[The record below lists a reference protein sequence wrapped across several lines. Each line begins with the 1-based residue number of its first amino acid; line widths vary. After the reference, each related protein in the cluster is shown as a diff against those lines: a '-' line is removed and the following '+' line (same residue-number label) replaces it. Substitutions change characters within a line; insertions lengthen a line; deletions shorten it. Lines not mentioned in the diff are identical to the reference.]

1 MLSLS
6 QIEQKISALKTRYAE
21 LDEKLVPK
29 RNGIIDGSVST
40 AMGAVTSEIARLE
53 GLREKALVSDLLGDN
68 APDQQDTPKPI
79 ISTPRSAQLL
89 RPLFATKDPD
99 VTDPL
104 VGLEN
109 LPIDEK
115 ERKELVFETHR
126 LLIEKINEDLER
138 RQKAAGQD
146 IAVAFTQGFFKSLIV
161 TLGMMT
167 AEARWLVAMGRDR
180 RKSLEEKLL
189 KRIEALEAR
198 PVITDA
204 GVWDQFKTYSA
215 GALVS
220 HQGGGWIAQVESKG
234 VRPGDGA
241 LWRLAIQPAKESND
255 NDRRGRGK
263 NSETIVGAGQ
273 ARAIELR
280 HQH

>member
-6 QIEQKISALKTRYAE
+6 EIESKIAALKKRYAD
-21 LDEKLVPK
+21 LDDRLVPK

-53 GLREKALVSDLLGDN
+53 GMREKALVSDLLGDN
-68 APDQQDTPKPI
+68 APDQQAPEPI
-79 ISTPRSAQLL
+79 IPTPRSAQLL
-89 RPLFATKDPD
+89 RPLFATKDPS

-104 VGLEN
+104 ADLEN
-109 LPIDEK
+109 LPVDDN
-115 ERKELVFETHR
+115 ERKELFSK
-126 LLIEKINEDLER
+126 LASYSCEKINEDLER

-161 TLGMMT
+161 TLGIMM
-167 AEARWLVAMGRDR
+167 AEARWLVALGRDR
-180 RKSLEEKLL
+180 RKSLEESLL
-189 KRIEALEAR
+189 KRIEALEAKQ
-198 PVITDA
+198 VITDA

-241 LWRLAIQPAKESND
+241 LWRLAIKRAKEV
-255 NDRRGRGK
+255 R
-263 NSETIVGAGQ
+263 
-273 ARAIELR
+273 
-280 HQH
+280 